1 MTDNEI
7 ENEIDNGLARMA
19 GRADEA
25 MFNATYDLPEGDLL
39 REIIL
44 GLVPSLCA
52 IDLSTDPE
60 IRRKTF
66 WWLRDELNRYAS
78 KCREKAVTLELARQ
92 SLEGANHAL

>member
-1 MTDNEI
+1 MDDYQFADVWTLVA
-7 ENEIDNGLARMA
+7 NGLDRARQ
-19 GRADEA
+19 
-25 MFNATYDLPEGDLL
+25 LPEGDLL

-66 WWLRDELNRYAS
+66 WWLRDELNRYSA
-78 KCREKAVTLELARQ
+78 KCRERAVSLELCKYKP
-92 SLEGANHAL
+92 N